1 MKKKAITLFM
11 AMTLSAAMLAG
22 CGSSSADTAASTETA
37 ADTAASTETAA
48 DAADISADSTAAAD
62 FDSDEDISVY
72 SREDGS
78 GTRGA
83 FIELFGVEEKDA
95 SGEKID
101 NTTEDATITN
111 NTSVMMTGVAGDDYA
126 IGYVSLGSLNDT
138 VKALKID
145 GVEPTVENIKS
156 DTYKV
161 YRPFNIATKG
171 EVSEAAQDFIDYI
184 MSAEGQQIVSEEG
197 YITVDDAA
205 PAFEGGQVSGSV
217 TVAGSSSVS
226 PVMEKLAEAYMKVN
240 SGVKIEIQTSD
251 STTGMTSAMDGVCDI
266 GMASRELKDT
276 EAAELTATVIAQDG
290 IAVIVNNNNP
300 LDGLSADQVKS
311 IYVGETTS
319 WSEVE

>member
-1 MKKKAITLFM
+1 MKKKTVSLLMTM
-11 AMTLSAAMLAG
+11 ALTAAMLAG
-22 CGSSSADTAASTETA
+22 CGSSETADTTTA
-37 ADTAASTETAA
+37 ADTTAEA
-48 DAADISADSTAAAD
+48 EDTAAAEDTATAD
-62 FDSDEDISVY
+62 FDTEEDISVY

-95 SGEKID
+95 NGEKID

-156 DTYKV
+156 DSYKV

-184 MSAEGQQIVSEEG
+184 LSAEGQQIVSDEG
-197 YITVDDAA
+197 YITIDDAA
-205 PAFEGGQVSGSV
+205 PAFAGSQASGSV

-226 PVMEKLAEAYMKVN
+226 PVMEKLAEAYMKLN
-240 SGVKIEIQTSD
+240 GNVKIEIQTSD
-251 STTGMTSAMDGVCDI
+251 STTGMTSAIDGVCDI

-290 IAVIVNNNNP
+290 IAVVVNNNNP
-300 LDGLSADQVKS
+300 IDNLTKDQVKS

>member
-1 MKKKAITLFM
+1 MKKKAITLLM
-11 AMTLSAAMLAG
+11 TMTLTAAMLAG
-22 CGSSSADTAASTETA
+22 CGSSSTDTA
-37 ADTAASTETAA
+37 ADTTEAAEDTAA
-48 DAADISADSTAAAD
+48 AGTAAAAAD
-62 FDSDEDISVY
+62 FDADEDISVY

-95 SGEKID
+95 SGEKVD

-138 VKALKID
+138 VKALEID

-156 DTYKV
+156 DSYKV

-184 MSAEGQQIVSEEG
+184 LSAEGQQIVSDEG
-197 YITVDDAA
+197 YITIDDAA
-205 PAFEGGQVSGSV
+205 PAFEGGSVSGSV

-300 LDGLSADQVKS
+300 LTGLTVDQVKS

>member
-1 MKKKAITLFM
+1 MKKKTVSLWMTM
-11 AMTLSAAMLAG
+11 ALTAAMLAG
-22 CGSSSADTAASTETA
+22 CGSSETADTTAAADTTAEAEDTAAA
-37 ADTAASTETAA
+37 ADTAT
-48 DAADISADSTAAAD
+48 AD
-62 FDSDEDISVY
+62 FDTEEDISVY

-95 SGEKID
+95 NGEKID

-156 DTYKV
+156 DSYKV

-171 EVSEAAQDFIDYI
+171 EASEVAQDFIDYI
-184 MSAEGQQIVSEEG
+184 LSAEGQQIVSDEG
-197 YITVDDAA
+197 YITIDDAA
-205 PAFEGGQVSGSV
+205 PAFAGGQASGSV

-226 PVMEKLAEAYMKVN
+226 PVMEKLAEAYMKLN
-240 SGVKIEIQTSD
+240 GNVKIEIQTSD

-276 EAAELTATVIAQDG
+276 EVEKLTATVIAQDG
-290 IAVIVNNNNP
+290 IAVVVNNNNP
-300 LDGLSADQVKS
+300 IDNLTKDQVKS

>member
-1 MKKKAITLFM
+1 MKKKTVSLLMTM
-11 AMTLSAAMLAG
+11 ALTAAMLAG
-22 CGSSSADTAASTETA
+22 CGSSETADTTAA
-37 ADTAASTETAA
+37 ADTAAAEDTA
-48 DAADISADSTAAAD
+48 TAD
-62 FDSDEDISVY
+62 FDTEEDISVY

-95 SGEKID
+95 NGEKID

-156 DTYKV
+156 DSYKV

-184 MSAEGQQIVSEEG
+184 LSAEGQQIVSDEG

-205 PAFEGGQVSGSV
+205 PAFAGGQASGSV

-226 PVMEKLAEAYMKVN
+226 PVMEKLAEAYMKLN
-240 SGVKIEIQTSD
+240 GNVKIEIQTSD
-251 STTGMTSAMDGVCDI
+251 STTGMTSAMDGVCNI

-276 EAAELTATVIAQDG
+276 ETAELTATVIAQDG
-290 IAVIVNNNNP
+290 IAVVVNNNNP
-300 LDGLSADQVKS
+300 IDNLTKDQVKS

>member
-1 MKKKAITLFM
+1 MKKKTVSLLMTM
-11 AMTLSAAMLAG
+11 ALTAAMLAG
-22 CGSSSADTAASTETA
+22 CGSSNA
-37 ADTAASTETAA
+37 ADTAATTDTTA
-48 DAADISADSTAAAD
+48 DAEETTDAAAD
-62 FDSDEDISVY
+62 TAATDFDTEEDISVY

-95 SGEKID
+95 NGEKID

-156 DTYKV
+156 DSYKV

-184 MSAEGQQIVSEEG
+184 LSAEGQQIVSDEG
-197 YITVDDAA
+197 YITIDDAA
-205 PAFEGGQVSGSV
+205 PAFAGGQASGSV

-226 PVMEKLAEAYMKVN
+226 PVMEKLAEAYMKLN
-240 SGVKIEIQTSD
+240 GNVKIEIQTSD
-251 STTGMTSAMDGVCDI
+251 STTGMTSAIDGVCDI

-276 EAAELTATVIAQDG
+276 ETAELTATVIAQDG
-290 IAVIVNNNNP
+290 IAVVVNNNNP
-300 LDGLSADQVKS
+300 IDNLTKDQVKS

>member
-1 MKKKAITLFM
+1 MKKKTVTLLMTM
-11 AMTLSAAMLAG
+11 ALTAAMLAG
-22 CGSSSADTAASTETA
+22 CGSSETADT
-37 ADTAASTETAA
+37 
-48 DAADISADSTAAAD
+48 TAAAD
-62 FDSDEDISVY
+62 TTAEADTATADFDTEEDISVY

-78 GTRGA
+78 GTSGA
-83 FIELFGVEEKDA
+83 FIDLFGVEEKDA

-126 IGYVSLGSLNDT
+126 IGYVSLGSLNYT

-156 DTYKV
+156 DSYKV

-184 MSAEGQQIVSEEG
+184 LSAEGQQIVSDEG
-197 YITVDDAA
+197 YITIDDAA
-205 PAFEGGQVSGSV
+205 PAFAGGQASGSV

-226 PVMEKLAEAYMKVN
+226 PVMEKLAEAYMKLN
-240 SGVKIEIQTSD
+240 GNVKIEIQTSD
-251 STTGMTSAMDGVCDI
+251 STTGMTSAIDGVCDI

-276 EAAELTATVIAQDG
+276 EAKKLTATVIAQDG
-290 IAVIVNNNNP
+290 IAVVVNNNNP
-300 LDGLSADQVKS
+300 IDNLTKDQVKS

>member
-1 MKKKAITLFM
+1 MKKKTVSLWMTM
-11 AMTLSAAMLAG
+11 ALTAAMLAG
-22 CGSSSADTAASTETA
+22 CGSSETADTTAAADTTAEAEDTAAA
-37 ADTAASTETAA
+37 ADTAT
-48 DAADISADSTAAAD
+48 AD
-62 FDSDEDISVY
+62 FDTEEDISVY

-83 FIELFGVEEKDA
+83 FIELFSVEEKDA
-95 SGEKID
+95 NGEKID

-156 DTYKV
+156 DSYKV

-171 EVSEAAQDFIDYI
+171 EASEVAQDFIDYI
-184 MSAEGQQIVSEEG
+184 LSAEGQQIVSDEG
-197 YITVDDAA
+197 YITIDDAA
-205 PAFEGGQVSGSV
+205 PAFAGGQASGSV

-226 PVMEKLAEAYMKVN
+226 PVMEKLAEAYMKLN
-240 SGVKIEIQTSD
+240 GNVKIEIQTSD
-251 STTGMTSAMDGVCDI
+251 STTGMTSAIDGVCDI

-276 EAAELTATVIAQDG
+276 ETAELTATVIAQDG
-290 IAVIVNNNNP
+290 IAVVVNNNNP
-300 LDGLSADQVKS
+300 IDNLTKDQVKS

>member
-1 MKKKAITLFM
+1 MKKKTVSLLMTM
-11 AMTLSAAMLAG
+11 ALTAAMLAG
-22 CGSSSADTAASTETA
+22 CGSSETADTTAAADTRAEAEDTAAA
-37 ADTAASTETAA
+37 ADTAT
-48 DAADISADSTAAAD
+48 AD
-62 FDSDEDISVY
+62 FDTEEDISVY

-95 SGEKID
+95 NGEKID

-156 DTYKV
+156 DSYKV

-184 MSAEGQQIVSEEG
+184 LSAEGQQIVSDEG
-197 YITVDDAA
+197 YITIDDAA
-205 PAFEGGQVSGSV
+205 PAFAGGQASGSV

-226 PVMEKLAEAYMKVN
+226 PVMEKLAEAYMKLN
-240 SGVKIEIQTSD
+240 GNVKIEIQTSD

-276 EAAELTATVIAQDG
+276 ETAELTATVIAQDG
-290 IAVIVNNNNP
+290 IAVVVNNNNP
-300 LDGLSADQVKS
+300 IDNLTKDQVKS
-311 IYVGETTS
+311 SYVGETTS